1 MSHGSHQI
9 GSARMAANRR
19 DGVVDGD
26 LACFDSP
33 NLYVL
38 SSAVFPT
45 SGQANP
51 TLSIVAFAAR
61 LAEKLAA
68 PAASAV
74 IAPTPAS
81 AHA

>member
-1 MSHGSHQI
+1 
-9 GSARMAANRR
+9 
-19 DGVVDGD
+19 
-26 LACFDSP
+26 
-33 NLYVL
+33 VL
-38 SSAVFPT
+38 GSAVFPT

-68 PAASAV
+68 APALSP
-74 IAPTPAS
+74 ITGQRAS